1 MSDALNQAER
11 CRELAEGCRRLVAL
25 TPQSKSKTE
34 IAICGWQPP
43 QAMGFQGGSI

>member
-1 MSDALNQAER
+1 MSDALNQESA
-11 CRELAEGCRRLVAL
+11 AANWRRGAVVSC
-25 TPQSKSKTE
+25 TDSSSKSKTE